1 MAKKQADGPQ
11 KGARKRKRLGESLVD
26 AGLIDDKTLSKALE
40 IQKIKRKKLGQ
51 VLLDMGVV
59 DEDGIAKT
67 VSKQFNIPL
76 VRLDDIEIPKEV
88 IDLVPAEMA
97 EGYLLVPVEEKGR
110 TLLLAM
116 ANPLEPYAVDDV
128 RFVTRMPIVVAVA
141 TQGEVLRALEKYYPQ
156 KALQKDL
163 KGGSAIDGGVE
174 VVQEN
179 QEEEDIEDIKSLT
192 ERPPVVRFVNE
203 ILADAINLKASDIHI
218 EPQKT
223 TAIVRYRID
232 GILRDVMQTDRHVHA
247 PVVSRIKI
255 LSGMDISIRR
265 KPQDGRCHVKR
276 GEYSYDLR
284 VSTIPTSYGEK
295 VTLRIL
301 NPESAKIGLGDLGLS
316 SKSVAA
322 LEEGITM
329 PQGMLLVTGPTGSG
343 KSSTLYACLNRLN
356 TRQVNIVTV
365 EDPVE
370 FEIKGVNQVQ
380 INPLAG
386 ITFASGLRSIL
397 RQDPD
402 IVMVGEIRDAE
413 TASIAIQ
420 AAQTG
425 HLVLSTLHTNDAPS
439 AISRLLDLKVEPFL
453 IAASLHAVVG
463 QRLVRKICEGCKVPD
478 SLTPS
483 TLKRLEPYLPGV
495 KSPSF
500 WKGTGCEAC
509 QYTGY
514 VGRTGIFEVLRMTA
528 GLRSK
533 IEPGFSVFTL
543 KKAAERE
550 GYEPMFQDGIRKALE
565 GLTTVEEVFRV
576 SPPEFERS
584 AEMEVLVSPIVQETP
599 EEMIFPELQSSSVT
613 LPRPKK
619 ILVANDSE
627 MTCRVLRNVLEAESF
642 LVLTAE
648 NAAEAMRL
656 ILKEK
661 PDLLV
666 TDFLTPEMDG
676 PSLIK
681 KLRSQLS
688 TRYLPILMLTP
699 RGDVGSRAKW
709 SKAGADDY
717 LATPVEANRL
727 VAHIHQLLARPVSE

>member
-1 MAKKQADGPQ
+1 MAAQQIDGSKKGT
-11 KGARKRKRLGESLVD
+11 RKRRRMGESLVD
-26 AGLIDDKTLSKALE
+26 TGVIDDKSLSKAIE
-40 IQKIKRKKLGQ
+40 IQKITRKKLGQ

-59 DEDGIAKT
+59 DELEIAKT
-67 VSKQFNIPL
+67 LSKQFNIPL
-76 VRLDDIEIPKEV
+76 VRLDNIEIPKEV

-97 EGYLLVPVEEKGR
+97 EGYLLVPVEVKGKG
-110 TLLLAM
+110 LLLAM

-128 RFVTRMPIVVAVA
+128 RFVTRMPIVIAVA
-141 TQGEVLRALEKYYPQ
+141 SQGEILRALEKYYPK

-163 KGGSAIDGGVE
+163 KGTSSADGAVE
-174 VVQEN
+174 VVQEKK
-179 QEEEDIEDIKSLT
+179 EEEDIEDIKSLT

-203 ILADAINLKASDIHI
+203 ILADAIKLKASDIHI

-223 TAIVRYRID
+223 MAIVRYRID
-232 GILRDVMQTDRHVHA
+232 GFLRDVLQVDRHIHA
-247 PVVSRIKI
+247 PAVSRIKI
-255 LSGMDISIRR
+255 ISGMDISIRR
-265 KPQDGRCHVKR
+265 KPQDGRLHVKH
-276 GEYSYDLR
+276 GENSYDVR

-295 VTLRIL
+295 ATLRIL
-301 NPESAKIGLGDLGLS
+301 NPEGARIGLGGLGLS
-316 SKSVAA
+316 ARMLAS
-322 LEEGITM
+322 LEEIITL

-343 KSSTLYACLNRLN
+343 KSSTLYGCLNRLN

-413 TASIAIQ
+413 TASIATQ

-439 AISRLLDLKVEPFL
+439 AISRLVDLGIEPFL
-453 IAASLHAVVG
+453 IAASLHAVLG
-463 QRLVRKICEGCKVPD
+463 QRLVRKICKGCKVPD
-478 SLTPS
+478 PLTS
-483 TLKRLEPYLPGV
+483 NTLKRLEPYLPV
-495 KSPSF
+495 DKSPTF

-509 QYTGY
+509 HYTGY
-514 VGRTGIFEVLRMTA
+514 VGRTGIFEVLRITA

-533 IEPGFSVFTL
+533 IEPGFSVVAL

-550 GYEPMFQDGIRKALE
+550 GFESMFHDGIRKALE
-565 GLTTVEEVFRV
+565 GLTTVEEVYRV
-576 SPPEFERS
+576 APAELESS
-584 AEMEVLVSPIVQETP
+584 AESEILVSPIVQETP
-599 EEMIFPELQSSSVT
+599 EEILLPEFQSSSVT

-619 ILVANDSE
+619 ILVANHSE
-627 MTCRVLRNVLEAESF
+627 ITRRILRDVLEAESF

-648 NAAEAMRL
+648 NPAEAMGL

-661 PDLLV
+661 PALMV
-666 TDFLTPEMDG
+666 TDFLTPEMDDR
-676 PSLIK
+676 SLVE

-688 TRYLPILMLTP
+688 TRYIPIIMLTP
-699 RGDVGSRAKW
+699 RGNGDSKTKW
-709 SKAGADDY
+709 SEAGADDY
-717 LATPVEANRL
+717 LAKPVDANKLL
-727 VAHIHQLLARPVSE
+727 VHIHRLLDRQG

>member
-11 KGARKRKRLGESLVD
+11 KGTRKRKRLGESLVD

-59 DEDGIAKT
+59 DEDEIAKT
-67 VSKQFNIPL
+67 LSKQFNIPL

-478 SLTPS
+478 SLTPN

-495 KSPSF
+495 KSPNF

-727 VAHIHQLLARPVSE
+727 VAHIHQLLAKPVSE

>member
-1 MAKKQADGPQ
+1 MAAQQIDGSKKGT
-11 KGARKRKRLGESLVD
+11 RKRRRMGESLVD
-26 AGLIDDKTLSKALE
+26 TGVIDDKSLSKAIE
-40 IQKIKRKKLGQ
+40 IQKITKKKLGQ

-59 DEDGIAKT
+59 DELEIAKT
-67 VSKQFNIPL
+67 LSKQFNIPL
-76 VRLDDIEIPKEV
+76 VRLDNIEIPKEV

-97 EGYLLVPVEEKGR
+97 EGYLLVPVEVKGKG
-110 TLLLAM
+110 LLLAM

-128 RFVTRMPIVVAVA
+128 RFVTRMPIVIAVA
-141 TQGEVLRALEKYYPQ
+141 SQGEILRALEKYYPK

-163 KGGSAIDGGVE
+163 KGTSSADGAVE
-174 VVQEN
+174 VVQEKK
-179 QEEEDIEDIKSLT
+179 EEEDIEDIKSLT

-203 ILADAINLKASDIHI
+203 ILADAIKLKASDIHI

-223 TAIVRYRID
+223 MAIVRYRID
-232 GILRDVMQTDRHVHA
+232 GFLRDVLQVDRHIHA
-247 PVVSRIKI
+247 PAVSRIKI
-255 LSGMDISIRR
+255 ISGMDISIRR
-265 KPQDGRCHVKR
+265 KPQDGRCHVKH
-276 GEYSYDLR
+276 GENSYDVR

-295 VTLRIL
+295 ATLRIL
-301 NPESAKIGLGDLGLS
+301 NPEGARIGLGGLGLS
-316 SKSVAA
+316 ARMLAS
-322 LEEGITM
+322 LEEIITL

-343 KSSTLYACLNRLN
+343 KSSTLYGCLNRLN

-413 TASIAIQ
+413 TASIATQ

-439 AISRLLDLKVEPFL
+439 AISRLVDLGIEPFL
-453 IAASLHAVVG
+453 IAASLHAVLG

-478 SLTPS
+478 PLTS
-483 TLKRLEPYLPGV
+483 NTLKRLESYLPV
-495 KSPSF
+495 DKSPTF

-509 QYTGY
+509 HYTGY
-514 VGRTGIFEVLRMTA
+514 VGRTGIFEVLRITA

-533 IEPGFSVFTL
+533 IEPGFSVVAL

-550 GYEPMFQDGIRKALE
+550 GFESMFHDGIRKALE
-565 GLTTVEEVFRV
+565 GLTTVEEAYRV
-576 SPPEFERS
+576 APAELESS
-584 AEMEVLVSPIVQETP
+584 AESEILVSPIVQETP
-599 EEMIFPELQSSSVT
+599 EEIPFPEFQSSSVT

-619 ILVANDSE
+619 ILVANHSE
-627 MTCRVLRNVLEAESF
+627 ITRRILRDVLEAESF

-648 NAAEAMRL
+648 NPAEAMGL

-661 PDLLV
+661 PALMV
-666 TDFLTPEMDG
+666 TDFLTPEMDDR
-676 PSLIK
+676 SLVE

-688 TRYLPILMLTP
+688 TRYIPIIMLTP
-699 RGDVGSRAKW
+699 RGNGDSKTKW
-709 SKAGADDY
+709 SEAGADDY
-717 LATPVEANRL
+717 LAKPVDANKLL
-727 VAHIHQLLARPVSE
+727 VHIHRLLDRQG

>member
-1 MAKKQADGPQ
+1 MAAQQIDGSKKGT
-11 KGARKRKRLGESLVD
+11 RKRRRMGESLVD
-26 AGLIDDKTLSKALE
+26 TGVIDDKSLSKAIE
-40 IQKIKRKKLGQ
+40 IQKITRKKLGQ

-59 DEDGIAKT
+59 DELEIAKT
-67 VSKQFNIPL
+67 LSKQFNIPL
-76 VRLDDIEIPKEV
+76 VRLDNIEIPKEV

-97 EGYLLVPVEEKGR
+97 EGYLLVPVEVKGKG
-110 TLLLAM
+110 LLLAM

-128 RFVTRMPIVVAVA
+128 RFVTRMPIVIAVA
-141 TQGEVLRALEKYYPQ
+141 SQGEILRALEKYYPK

-163 KGGSAIDGGVE
+163 KGTSSADGAVE
-174 VVQEN
+174 VVQEKK
-179 QEEEDIEDIKSLT
+179 EEEDIEDIKSLT

-203 ILADAINLKASDIHI
+203 ILADAIKLKASDIHI

-223 TAIVRYRID
+223 MAIVRYRID
-232 GILRDVMQTDRHVHA
+232 GFLRDVLQVDRHIHA
-247 PVVSRIKI
+247 PAVSRIKI
-255 LSGMDISIRR
+255 ISGMDISIRR
-265 KPQDGRCHVKR
+265 KPQDGRCHVKH
-276 GEYSYDLR
+276 GENSYDVR
-284 VSTIPTSYGEK
+284 VSTIPTAYGEK
-295 VTLRIL
+295 ATLRIL
-301 NPESAKIGLGDLGLS
+301 NPEGARIGLGGLGLS
-316 SKSVAA
+316 ARMLAS
-322 LEEGITM
+322 LEEIITL

-343 KSSTLYACLNRLN
+343 KSSTLYGCLNRLN

-439 AISRLLDLKVEPFL
+439 AISRLVDLGIEPFL
-453 IAASLHAVVG
+453 IAASLHAVLG
-463 QRLVRKICEGCKVPD
+463 QRLVRKICKGCKVPD
-478 SLTPS
+478 PLTS
-483 TLKRLEPYLPGV
+483 NTLKRLEPYLPV
-495 KSPSF
+495 DKSPTF

-509 QYTGY
+509 HYTGY
-514 VGRTGIFEVLRMTA
+514 VGRTGIFEVLRITA

-533 IEPGFSVFTL
+533 IEPGFSVVAL

-550 GYEPMFQDGIRKALE
+550 GFESMFHDGIRKALE
-565 GLTTVEEVFRV
+565 GLTTVEEVYRV
-576 SPPEFERS
+576 APAELESS
-584 AEMEVLVSPIVQETP
+584 AESEILVSPIVQETP
-599 EEMIFPELQSSSVT
+599 EEILFPEFQSSSVT

-619 ILVANDSE
+619 ILVANHSE
-627 MTCRVLRNVLEAESF
+627 ITRRILRDVLEAESF

-648 NAAEAMRL
+648 NPAEAMGL

-661 PDLLV
+661 PALMV
-666 TDFLTPEMDG
+666 TDFLTPEMDDL
-676 PSLIK
+676 SLVE

-688 TRYLPILMLTP
+688 TRYIPIIMLTP
-699 RGDVGSRAKW
+699 RGNGDSKTKW
-709 SKAGADDY
+709 SEAGADDY
-717 LATPVEANRL
+717 LAKPVDANKLL
-727 VAHIHQLLARPVSE
+727 VHIHRLLDRQG

>member
-1 MAKKQADGPQ
+1 MAEKQADGL
-11 KGARKRKRLGESLVD
+11 KMGSRKRKRLGEFLVD
-26 AGLIDDKTLSKALE
+26 AGLIDDKTLAKALD
-40 IQKIKRKKLGQ
+40 IQKTKKKKLGQ
-51 VLLDMGVV
+51 VLLDMAVV
-59 DEDGIAKT
+59 DEREIAEAI
-67 VSKQFNIPL
+67 SKQFNIPII
-76 VRLDDIEIPKEV
+76 RLDNREIPKEV
-88 IDLVPAEMA
+88 IDLVPADMA
-97 EGYLLVPVEEKGR
+97 EGYLIIPVEEKGR
-110 TLLLAM
+110 SLLLAM

-141 TQGEVLRALEKYYPQ
+141 TQREVLRALEKYYP
-156 KALQKDL
+156 KKGLQKDL
-163 KGGSAIDGGVE
+163 EGGSATSGPVE
-174 VVQEN
+174 VIQERK
-179 QEEEDIEDIKSLT
+179 EEDDIEDMKSLT

-203 ILADAINLKASDIHI
+203 ILADAIKLKASDIHI

-223 TAIVRYRID
+223 MAIVRYRID
-232 GILRDVMQTDRHVHA
+232 GILRDVMQADRHVHA

-265 KPQDGRCHVKR
+265 KPQDGRCHVKH

-301 NPESAKIGLGDLGLS
+301 NPESARVGIGDLGLS
-316 SKSVAA
+316 SKALAA
-322 LEEGITM
+322 LEEGIAK

-356 TRQVNIVTV
+356 TREVNIVTV

-380 INPLAG
+380 INPPAG

-413 TASIAIQ
+413 TASIAVQ

-439 AISRLLDLKVEPFL
+439 AVSRLLDLKVEPFL

-463 QRLVRKICEGCKVPD
+463 QRLVRRICEGCKVQD
-478 SLTPS
+478 SLPPN
-483 TLKRLEPYLPGV
+483 TLKRLEPYLQGV

-528 GLRSK
+528 VLRSK
-533 IEPGFSVFTL
+533 IEPGLSILAL
-543 KKAAERE
+543 KKTAEQE
-550 GYEPMFQDGIRKALE
+550 GYEPMFKDGIRKALE
-565 GLTTVEEVFRV
+565 GHTTVEEVFRV
-576 SPPEFERS
+576 SPPEFEKS
-584 AEMEVLVSPIVQETP
+584 AERGVLLSPIVQETP
-599 EEMIFPELQSSSVT
+599 EEIILQELQSSSVT

-619 ILVANDSE
+619 ILVANDSD
-627 MTCRVLRNVLEAESF
+627 MTSRVLRNVLEAESF

-661 PDLLV
+661 PDLLL

-676 PSLIK
+676 LSLVK

-688 TRYLPILMLTP
+688 TRYIPILMLTP
-699 RGDVGSRAKW
+699 RGDVGSRAEW
-709 SKAGADDY
+709 TEAGADDY
-717 LATPVEANRL
+717 LETPVEANRL
-727 VAHIHQLLARPVSE
+727 VAHIHRLLERQVSE

>member
-1 MAKKQADGPQ
+1 MDTQQADGVR
-11 KGARKRKRLGESLVD
+11 KGTRKRKRLGEFLVD
-26 AGLIDDKTLSKALE
+26 AGLIDDKALSKALE
-40 IQKIKRKKLGQ
+40 IQKITRKKLGQ

-59 DEDGIAKT
+59 NEREIAKT
-67 VSKQFNIPL
+67 ISTQFNIPL
-76 VRLDDIEIPKEV
+76 VPLDNTEIPKEL

-97 EGYLLVPVEEKGR
+97 EGYLLVPVRELR
-110 TLLLAM
+110 TGLLLAM

-128 RFVTRMPIVVAVA
+128 RFVTRMPIVIGVAS
-141 TQGEVLRALEKYYPQ
+141 QGEILRALEKYYPQ

-163 KGGSAIDGGVE
+163 NGSSAIEGAIE
-174 VVQEN
+174 VVQEKK
-179 QEEEDIEDIKSLT
+179 EEEDIEDIKSLT

-203 ILADAINLKASDIHI
+203 ILADAIKLKASDIHI

-223 TAIVRYRID
+223 MAIVRYRID
-232 GILRDVMQTDRHVHA
+232 GFLRDVMQVDRHVHA
-247 PVVSRIKI
+247 PAISRIKI
-255 LSGMDISIRR
+255 ISGMDISIRR
-265 KPQDGRCHVKR
+265 KPQDGRCHVKH
-276 GEYSYDLR
+276 GEDSYDLR
-284 VSTIPTSYGEK
+284 VATIPTSYGEK

-301 NPESAKIGLGDLGLS
+301 NPESAKISLDWLGLS
-316 SKSVAA
+316 SKMLAA
-322 LEEGITM
+322 LEEVINM

-343 KSSTLYACLNRLN
+343 KSSTLCACLNRLN
-356 TRQVNIVTV
+356 TRQVNVVTV

-413 TASIAIQ
+413 TASIATQ

-425 HLVLSTLHTNDAPS
+425 HLVLSSLHTNDAPS
-439 AISRLLDLKVEPFL
+439 AISRLVDLGVEPFL
-453 IAASLHAVVG
+453 IAASLQAVLG
-463 QRLVRKICEGCKVPD
+463 QRLVRKICAGCKAPD
-478 SLTPS
+478 SLTPNI
-483 TLKRLEPYLPGV
+483 LKRLEPYLSEV
-495 KSPSF
+495 KLPTF

-514 VGRTGIFEVLRMTA
+514 VGRTGIFEVLRITES
-528 GLRSK
+528 LRSR
-533 IEPGFSVFTL
+533 IEPGFSVLTL

-550 GYEPMFQDGIRKALE
+550 GFEPMFHDGIRKALE

-576 SPPEFERS
+576 SPVEFESS
-584 AEMEVLVSPIVQETP
+584 AESEILVSPLVQETP
-599 EEMIFPELQSSSVT
+599 EERLSPELQSSSVT

-619 ILVANDSE
+619 ILVAINSE
-627 MTCRVLRNVLEAESF
+627 MTRRVLRGVLEAESF
-642 LVLTAE
+642 LVLIAE

-661 PDLLV
+661 PDLMV

-676 PSLIK
+676 MSLVG

-688 TRYLPILMLTP
+688 TRYIPIILLTP
-699 RGDVGSRAKW
+699 RGDEGSKAKW
-709 SKAGADDY
+709 SDAGADDY
-717 LATPVEANRL
+717 LAKPVDANRL
-727 VAHIHQLLARPVSE
+727 LVHIHQLLNWQV